1 MITALL
7 SVLLLAD
14 ANAAQPAPADASAPA
29 MKAAEAP
36 KEERKICKR
45 EQVTGSNRT
54 KKLCMTASQWKAYES
69 GVSWSGEASTKDKAG
84 SSGY

>member
-14 ANAAQPAPADASAPA
+14 ANAVQPTPADASAPA
-29 MKAAEAP
+29 MQAAEAP

-69 GVSWSGEASTKDKAG
+69 GVSWSDEASKGKAG
-84 SSGY
+84 STGY